1 MNDSEAVQLWGRLG
15 SEGKAP
21 TELSVAAHVLPSY
34 TVGIDSWIDR
44 LSIRYLR
51 GDGRR
56 EGLSRGGAHFK
67 LVLAPYGG
75 GKTHFLLALGV
86 RAREEGFAVSYIP
99 CSQDISLANRMEVY
113 RHLVRQIQLPDEDSV
128 GLQSLLDSVVR
139 LKRQDIERHGVSDVD
154 VAYQRW
160 VSTIR
165 RAQYPENAFGR
176 VMGAA
181 LGGWEEDSAIADS
194 AFRWL
199 QGDSDTLTRDEL
211 QELRLKKVPKADQR
225 QLGQNLLLSMVK
237 FLPNAG
243 VHGLV
248 LLMDEVET
256 LFTAR
261 GKALDRILAAMRV
274 LVDIPDTPPLL
285 GVFSATPDVVEQFHR
300 YPAIQQRLAVAGSPF
315 DEGNDLATQLPLE
328 KIQGQEGLLAAIG
341 ERLVEVGTR
350 TTGISFDRELQRSN
364 ALRLAKVAARR
375 NLDIDARRLY
385 VKTWVG
391 LLNLQASKGE
401 REIGGEEMAH
411 RYQGDFDALRENDQ
425 QYEP

>member
-1 MNDSEAVQLWGRLG
+1 M
-15 SEGKAP
+15 
-21 TELSVAAHVLPSY
+21 PSY

-44 LSIRYLR
+44 LSIKYLR

-67 LVLAPYGG
+67 LVLAPNGG
-75 GKTHFLLALGV
+75 GKRHFLLALGV
-86 RAREEGFAVSYIP
+86 RARADGFAVSYIP
-99 CSQDISLANRMEVY
+99 CSKDISLASPLEVY
-113 RHLVRQIQLPDEDSV
+113 RHLVQQLQLPDNCV

-139 LKRQDIERHGVSDVD
+139 LKRQEIEQHGVSDVD
-154 VAYQRW
+154 VAYKRW

-165 RAQYPENAFGR
+165 RAQYPQNAFGR

-181 LGGWEEDSAIADS
+181 LEGWEEDSAIADP
-194 AFRWL
+194 ALRWL
-199 QGDSDTLTRDEL
+199 QGDADTLTRDEL
-211 QELRLKKVPKADQR
+211 QELRLAKAPKASQR
-225 QLGQNLLLSMVK
+225 QFGQNLLLSMVK

-274 LVDIPDTPPLL
+274 LVDIPSTPPLL
-285 GVFSATPDVVEQFHR
+285 GVFSATPDVVAQFHR

-328 KIQGQEGLLAAIG
+328 KIQGQEGLLATIG
-341 ERLVEVGTR
+341 ERLVEVGAQA
-350 TTGISFDRELQRSN
+350 TGISFDRELQRSN
-364 ALRLAKVAARR
+364 ASRLARVAARR
-375 NLDIDARRLY
+375 NLEIDARRLY

-391 LLNLQASKGE
+391 LLDLQSSKGE
-401 REIGGEEMAH
+401 REIDDEEMEH
-411 RYQGDFDALRENDQ
+411 RYQGDFDALRESDQ